1 MNLQTVFINCLYLLG
16 ISMIIAIV
24 VNMWL
29 QILNSIH
36 DYKKRKGARAFEE
49 ALSKAFEKSF
59 DRGNK
64 NE

>member
-16 ISMIIAIV
+16 ISMIIAII
-24 VNMWL
+24 VNIWL

-36 DYKKRKGARAFEE
+36 TYKKRKGARAFEE

>member
-1 MNLQTVFINCLYLLG
+1 
-16 ISMIIAIV
+16 MIIAIV
-24 VNMWL
+24 VNIWL

-36 DYKKRKGARAFEE
+36 TYKKRKGARVFEE

-59 DRGNK
+59 GRGNK

>member
-16 ISMIIAIV
+16 ISTIIAIV
-24 VNMWL
+24 VNIWL

-36 DYKKRKGARAFEE
+36 AYKKRKGARVFEE

-59 DRGNK
+59 D
-64 NE
+64 